1 MNFSDKELKQ
11 IEQMAALFLT
21 VTDMAT
27 VLGVQPHELRAELR
41 SSNAPAAKAYQK
53 GKVATKVALRKQEM
67 MLARVGSPLGL
78 ETTRAALADMEDD
91 E

>member
-11 IEQMAALFLT
+11 IEQMAALYLT
-21 VTDMAT
+21 VTDIAT

-41 SSNAPAAKAYQK
+41 ANGSPAALAYQR
-53 GKVATKVALRKQEM
+53 GKVSTKVALRKQEM
-67 MLARVGSPLGL
+67 MLAKVGSPLGL
-78 ETTRAALADMEDD
+78 ESTRAALADMEDD